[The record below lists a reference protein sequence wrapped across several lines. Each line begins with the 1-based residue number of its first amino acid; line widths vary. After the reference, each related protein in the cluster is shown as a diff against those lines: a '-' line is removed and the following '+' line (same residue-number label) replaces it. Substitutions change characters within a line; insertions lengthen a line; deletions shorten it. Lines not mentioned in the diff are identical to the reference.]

1 MGVSEAIAEATL
13 ARARGRRVTAVRVRV
28 GGGHA
33 LNAGSLD
40 QWFQMAV
47 DGTVAEGA
55 TVDVVVDPLRVRCAG
70 CGNEESAADP
80 VMTVACP
87 RCGGVDVELSG
98 TEQIVLESIT
108 VEAPGE
114 E

>member
-1 MGVSEAIAEATL
+1 MGVSEAIVEATL
-13 ARARGRRVTAVRVRV
+13 NRARGRRVTAVRVRV

-33 LNAGSLD
+33 LDAASLD
-40 QWFQMAV
+40 QWFRMAA
-47 DGTVAEGA
+47 DGTVADGA
-55 TVDVVVDPLRVRCAG
+55 SIEVVTDPVRVRCSG